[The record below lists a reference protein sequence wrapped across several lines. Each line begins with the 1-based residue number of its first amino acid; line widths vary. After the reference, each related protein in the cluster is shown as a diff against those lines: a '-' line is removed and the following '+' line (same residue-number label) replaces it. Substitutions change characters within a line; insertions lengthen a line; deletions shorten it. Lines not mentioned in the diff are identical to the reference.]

1 MIGFYGPEGDA
12 ALRPALAAAAKA
24 AAGST
29 IRFVIG
35 DVEGNDQALKY
46 FGLDPAGAPKGENGA
61 RAAAL
66 RVWGACP
73 HCPSVRGVRSP
84 HPACLRPRP
93 ARLSPPESA

>member
-46 FGLDPAGAPKGENGA
+46 FGLDPAGAPKGKTEPSLPGQ
-61 RAAAL
+61 
-66 RVWGACP
+66 RVWGAVR
-73 HCPSVRGVRSP
+73 SVRPCAASAP
-84 HPACLRPRP
+84 HVQPA
-93 ARLSPPESA
+93 